1 MFHQIKEYAEKN
13 HAFKDFLIW
22 CITPPRQSKPRWWV
36 KMFLTPIIHKFGKKI
51 VIRNSVRMDILPW
64 HSFKMGNFSI
74 IESYSTINNG
84 VGNVE
89 IGSNTLIG
97 ISNTIIGPIF
107 VGDNVITAQNVV
119 MSGLNHNYTNITVP
133 IMHQEVSTK
142 PIHLSDGC
150 WVGANAV
157 ITAGVTIGKNSVVAA
172 GSVVTKSVPDYCVV
186 GGNPA
191 RILKQYNTI
200 TQLWEKPIS

>member
-1 MFHQIKEYAEKN
+1 
-13 HAFKDFLIW
+13 
-22 CITPPRQSKPRWWV
+22 
-36 KMFLTPIIHKFGKKI
+36 
-51 VIRNSVRMDILPW
+51 
-64 HSFKMGNFSI
+64 
-74 IESYSTINNG
+74 
-84 VGNVE
+84 
-89 IGSNTLIG
+89 
-97 ISNTIIGPIF
+97 
-107 VGDNVITAQNVV
+107 VV